1 MQLLTFDI
9 FAGVFE
15 QNPMWLEA
23 VQGLDHAKTRMEQ
36 IASQK
41 PGNYF
46 VFCSATHAV
55 VASLESGKKLDPA
68 PKPATPPSNSSALRS
83 TVCRSSARIPN
94 LHIP

>member
-15 QNPMWLEA
+15 QNAMWLEA

-55 VASLESGKKLDPA
+55 VATVGNNKKLD
-68 PKPATPPSNSSALRS
+68 SNAKAKHAS
-83 TVCRSSARIPN
+83 
-94 LHIP
+94 